1 MPAVKGEPH
10 RLCGAK
16 TIAKDAGQLSAT
28 DNQHGSV
35 LNLEISKTVK
45 GASSSRVQIPAP
57 PLDHARCPREQVTRG
72 HARWMLGPLVADQ
85 SACHNDYERMWV
97 RRRIDEP
104 L

>member
-45 GASSSRVQIPAP
+45 GASSSRFQIPPP
-57 PLDHARCPREQVTRG
+57 PLHTRLEPAWLSPFSGAVTRVCG
-72 HARWMLGPLVADQ
+72 A
-85 SACHNDYERMWV
+85 SACM
-97 RRRIDEP
+97 
-104 L
+104 